1 MERICFIVSSYFKY
15 YKGGAELQAYFIAKQ
30 LAKNVEVHY
39 LFMEPPTFNKKKF
52 ENEDC
57 GILLHPMR
65 KYDYKIFGTFF
76 FLNYPDL
83 ITLLNKIKPDLIYQR
98 GGKPYIGL
106 ATRWCKKHNKKSVLG
121 ISMESN
127 CFQRSVLNLKRNFF
141 NYPSN
146 IINGFFTLHGI
157 KNANLLIAQNYQQK
171 KLLQKNFNRDSVIIP
186 NGLNVPLPPFT
197 KADPPLI
204 SWIANIKPLKQP
216 EIFIKLAESL
226 QDLNIQFVFAGRS
239 SESSYQKYLMEKSK
253 KLSNLKYLGEIPFE
267 KTNEI
272 LSKSL
277 LFVNTSTTEGFSN
290 TYIQAWMR
298 ETPVLALNCDPDNV
312 IKRRKLGF
320 HSGSFEQLVKDVRY
334 LIESEDERIEM
345 GKNARKYALKN
356 HDIEK
361 IGKQYFEVFE
371 TLSR

>member
-1 MERICFIVSSYFKY
+1 M
-15 YKGGAELQAYFIAKQ
+15 Q
-30 LAKNVEVHY
+30 LHSPARPQRN
-39 LFMEPPTFNKKKF
+39 P
-52 ENEDC
+52 
-57 GILLHPMR
+57 
-65 KYDYKIFGTFF
+65 
-76 FLNYPDL
+76 
-83 ITLLNKIKPDLIYQR
+83 LNKIKPDLIYQR

-127 CFQRSVLNLKRNFF
+127 CSQRSVLNLNWNFF

-157 KNANLLIAQNYQQK
+157 KNANLLIVQNCQQK
-171 KLLQKNFNRDSVIIP
+171 KLLQKNFNRDSIIIP

-226 QDLNIQFVFAGRS
+226 QDLNIQFVFAGRP
-239 SESSYQKYLMEKSK
+239 SESSYQNYLMEKSK
-253 KLSNLKYLGEIPFE
+253 KLSNLKYLGEISLE

-277 LFVNTSTTEGFSN
+277 LFINTSTTEGFSN

-298 ETPVLALNCDPDNV
+298 ETPVLSLNCDPDDI

-334 LIESEDERIEM
+334 LVENEDVRREM
-345 GKNARKYALKN
+345 GKNGRRYALDN
-356 HDIEK
+356 HDIK
-361 IGKQYFEVFE
+361 RIGKMYLDAFEK
-371 TLSR
+371 LA